1 MLQARHH
8 KLDTAP
14 HQAAHD
20 HSGDQRDIHRPIS
33 AGKNTVQ
40 DPGNRAIGGQLKR
53 HGRRRISRRHPKE
66 KGPQQRGNKSHRQSP
81 RPAAN
86 KAAQQCRNVHWAE
99 HGSNLRDLSRQK
111 RQDQCNG
118 KIQRRV
124 GKLSDLHRRTCIVPG
139 HRHAVSPISVSS
151 WRICSIASSM
161 MAEDFW
167 LTPAT

>member
-1 MLQARHH
+1 MDGSSFARRESPVHTAADFFADSIFCH
-8 KLDTAP
+8 YLVPFSVSLAFSIVMTRMGIRMICTRMPGSALVTAP
-14 HQAAHD
+14 A
-20 HSGDQRDIHRPIS
+20 R
-33 AGKNTVQ
+33 
-40 DPGNRAIGGQLKR
+40 KR
-53 HGRRRISRRHPKE
+53 ERSNAVCCK
-66 KGPQQRGNKSHRQSP
+66 
-81 RPAAN
+81 PA
-86 KAAQQCRNVHWAE
+86 KAAQQCWNVHWAE
-99 HGSNLRDLSRQK
+99 HGSDLRDLSRQK